1 VYDHLEGTV
10 AVSSPAR
17 LVLDVGGVG
26 YQLSV
31 PLGRPMPAA
40 GERAKLWVHLVVRE
54 DAHSL
59 YGFAAAEDR
68 ELFRLLLRVKGV
80 GPAMALGV
88 LSGMDRGSLLQA
100 ILNAAAKKLPAVK
113 GVGKKT
119 AEQILLDLSDKAAE
133 LARASGLGAEQLAEL
148 VLHPLPPPELD
159 RNLSDAVNALVSV
172 GYSQKEA
179 RRQVEAAAKKVDPQ
193 RLDELVRVALQ
204 S

>member
-1 VYDHLEGTV
+1 VYDQLEGTV

-100 ILNAAAKKLPAVK
+100 ILNEDAKKLTAVK

-148 VLHPLPPPELD
+148 ELQPLPPPELD

>member
-100 ILNAAAKKLPAVK
+100 ILNEDAKKLTAVK

-119 AEQILLDLSDKAAE
+119 AEQILLDLRDRAGTLASGLDLADHVVTPAAPPQDGNLVDAAAALVALGFSEKEARKRVDKAA
-133 LARASGLGAEQLAEL
+133 ARIDPANLQEL
-148 VLHPLPPPELD
+148 V
-159 RNLSDAVNALVSV
+159 
-172 GYSQKEA
+172 Q
-179 RRQVEAAAKKVDPQ
+179 AAFRD
-193 RLDELVRVALQ
+193 
-204 S
+204 